1 MEYGRPLRPCFDVTA
16 MRAPADFE
24 KDVMRQRNFL
34 VGAACAAIIAGVAA
48 FVIGL
53 RQPTELR
60 VEMTD
65 DVVELSAR
73 R

>member
-1 MEYGRPLRPCFDVTA
+1 
-16 MRAPADFE
+16 
-24 KDVMRQRNFL
+24 MRQRNFL
-34 VGAACAAIIAGVAA
+34 VGVACATIIAGVAA

-60 VEMTD
+60 VELTD
-65 DVVELSAR
+65 SVVELSAR